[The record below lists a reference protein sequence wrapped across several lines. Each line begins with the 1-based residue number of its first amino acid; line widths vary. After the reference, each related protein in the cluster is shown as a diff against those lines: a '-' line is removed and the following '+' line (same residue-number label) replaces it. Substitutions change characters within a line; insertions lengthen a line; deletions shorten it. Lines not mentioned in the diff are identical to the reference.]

1 MTTILC
7 YGDSNTWGHDPESG
21 QRLPRE
27 KRWPG
32 VLAKLVPGCE
42 IVEEGL
48 PGRTTILDDPFE
60 EGRNGLAYL
69 APCLGSHAP
78 IDLVVLM
85 LGTNDVK
92 TIFPLDAAGIAAG
105 ADRLAN
111 VIRRSRCGP
120 AQGPPQ
126 VLLVAPPP
134 VTDPG
139 PVQRVWGFSAASV
152 ARARELGGF
161 CRAAAERSGY
171 RFLDAG
177 AVAAVSP
184 ADGVHLDERA
194 HQALGAA
201 IAGSVR
207 SILELP
213 PG

>member
-7 YGDSNTWGHDPESG
+7 YGDSNTWGFDPASG
-21 QRLPRE
+21 QRLAPE

-32 VLAKLVPGCE
+32 VLRALLPACE

-60 EGRNGLAYL
+60 DGRNGLTYL
-69 APCLGSHAP
+69 GPCLASHAP
-78 IDLVVLM
+78 VDLVVLM

-105 ADRLAN
+105 ADRLVTA
-111 VIRRSRCGP
+111 VRRSRSGP
-120 AQGPPQ
+120 DQRAPE

-139 PVQRVWGFSAASV
+139 PVQRVWGFSAGSV
-152 ARARELGGF
+152 ERAGELARF
-161 CRAAAERSGY
+161 YRAAAGNQGCA
-171 RFLDAG
+171 FLDGG

-184 ADGVHLDERA
+184 ADGVHLDEKA
-194 HQALGAA
+194 HHALGTA
-201 IAGSVR
+201 IAESVR
-207 SILELP
+207 TILALP
-213 PG
+213 RP